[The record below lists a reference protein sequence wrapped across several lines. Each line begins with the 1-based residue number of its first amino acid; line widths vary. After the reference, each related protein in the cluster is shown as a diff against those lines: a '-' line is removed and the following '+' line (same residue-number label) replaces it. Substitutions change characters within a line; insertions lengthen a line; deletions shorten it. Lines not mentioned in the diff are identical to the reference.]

1 MSTENNKEFYAAI
14 ETIANGLGV
23 ARNELI
29 YVDGRVNNVDLRAGL
44 KAAKYR
50 IQLVGISDEVY
61 VAVRE
66 VIGWKQFQDGK
77 YLGDTSVVS
86 MVKQLPLQEGAIP
99 PGSSLTK
106 VTLTPETG
114 EPVVFFAV
122 MGIPRNWGMT
132 PKVEK
137 PVVEKP
143 SPKKP
148 VTRPPIRE
156 PERGGTMVIKDMG
169 VLDIGRENVKPSRRP
184 RHGKS
189 GTERRLGKESKWQ

>member
-14 ETIANGLGV
+14 ETIADKLGV

-61 VAVRE
+61 AAVRE

-77 YLGDTSVVS
+77 YLGDTNVVS
-86 MVKQLPLQEGAIP
+86 MVKQLPLQDGAIP

-106 VTLTPETG
+106 VTLTPQTG

-132 PKVEK
+132 PKTEK
-137 PVVEKP
+137 PAVEKP
-143 SPKKP
+143 SPKK
-148 VTRPPIRE
+148 VTTRPPIRA
-156 PERGGTMVIKDMG
+156 PERGNTIIVKDMA
-169 VLDIGRENVKPSRRP
+169 VLDVGRENVKPTRRP

-189 GTERRLGKESKWQ
+189 GVERRIEKESKWQ